1 MANNTASG
9 RSKMCS
15 FCGQPIE
22 GRFAIRGINAFICET
37 CLEKGAELV
46 RQHKR
51 QRLRGKLELK
61 TPREIKK
68 YLDQYVVGQERAKKT
83 LAVAVYNHYKR
94 VIRAL
99 EGSSDGSSLEKANI
113 LMVGPTGVGKTLLA
127 RTIAR
132 LLDVPFCIVDAT
144 TFTEAG
150 YVGEDVESILTRLLQ
165 SANYDVEWAE
175 VGIVYIDEID
185 KIARKQGENPSITRD
200 VSGEGVQQALL
211 KLLEGSDV
219 LVPPQ
224 GGRKHP
230 EQPMIKVN
238 TQHILFFGGGAFDG
252 LEKIVERRLKSS
264 AVGFKTGEM
273 SDIEDTNLLQYVT
286 PMDLRRY
293 GFIPELIGRFPVIT
307 ALDPLDKER
316 MKAILTQPKNAIIK
330 QYKELFSLDGIELI
344 FTDDAIEEIVKWAIK
359 LNLGARGLKSI
370 VETILL
376 DYMYELPGS
385 GVDFLKITGDLV
397 RKKVS
402 ERFGSLKKVA

>member
-1 MANNTASG
+1 MSNG
-9 RSKMCS
+9 RSEGRAKICN

-22 GRFAIRGINAFICET
+22 GRFVIRGINAFICES
-37 CLEKGAELV
+37 CLEKGYQLV
-46 RQHKR
+46 SQHKR
-51 QRLRGKLELK
+51 QNLRGKLKLR
-61 TPREIKK
+61 TPREIKE

-99 EGSSDGSSLEKANI
+99 EDGQKESSLEKANI

-127 RTIAR
+127 RTIAS

-230 EQPMIKVN
+230 EQPLIKVN

-252 LEKIVERRLKSS
+252 LDKIIERRIKSS
-264 AVGFKTGEM
+264 AVGFKTGDVSNVDE
-273 SDIEDTNLLQYVT
+273 TNLLQYVT

-307 ALDPLDKER
+307 ALDPLDKEM

-330 QYKELFSLDGIELI
+330 QYEELFALDGIELI
-344 FTDDAIEEIVKWAIK
+344 LTDDAIEEIVEWAIK

-385 GVDFLKITGDLV
+385 GVDSLRITGDLV

>member
-1 MANNTASG
+1 MANGKSEG
-9 RSKMCS
+9 RAKICN

-22 GRFAIRGINAFICET
+22 GRFVIRGINAFICEA
-37 CLEKGAELV
+37 CLEKGYQLV
-46 RQHKR
+46 NQHKKR
-51 QRLRGKLELK
+51 NLKGKLKLR
-61 TPREIKK
+61 TPREIKE
-68 YLDQYVVGQERAKKT
+68 YLDQYVIGQERAKKA

-99 EGSSDGSSLEKANI
+99 EGEQNESSLEKANI

-127 RTIAR
+127 RTIAN

-230 EQPMIKVN
+230 EQPLIKVN

-252 LEKIVERRLKSS
+252 LDKIVERRLKSS
-264 AVGFKTGEM
+264 AVGFKTGDV
-273 SDIEDTNLLQYVT
+273 SDVDETNLLQYVT

-307 ALDPLDKER
+307 ALDPLDKKM

-330 QYKELFSLDGIELI
+330 QYKELFALDGIELI
-344 FTDDAIEEIVKWAIK
+344 LTDDAIDEIVEWAIK

-385 GVDFLKITGDLV
+385 GVDFLKISGDLV

>member
-1 MANNTASG
+1 MTQD
-9 RSKMCS
+9 SKVRQHRICN
-15 FCGQPIE
+15 FCGQPLE
-22 GRFAIRGINAFICET
+22 GRFAVRGINAFICET
-37 CLEKGAELV
+37 CLEKGYELIS
-46 RQHKR
+46 RQKKQH
-51 QRLRGKLELK
+51 LRGKLKLK
-61 TPREIKK
+61 TPKEIKE

-94 VIRAL
+94 VIRAFE
-99 EGSSDGSSLEKANI
+99 EGNEGSSLEKANI

-127 RTIAR
+127 RTIAN

-252 LEKIVERRLKSS
+252 LDKIIERRLKSS
-264 AVGFKTGEM
+264 SVGFKTTDVA
-273 SDIEDTNLLQYVT
+273 DIDETNLLQYVT

-307 ALDPLDKER
+307 ALDPLDER
-316 MKAILTQPKNAIIK
+316 MMRLILTEPKNAIIK
-330 QYKELFSLDGIELI
+330 QYRELFAIDGIELT
-344 FTDDAIEEIVKWAIK
+344 FTDDAIDEIVRWAIK
-359 LNLGARGLKSI
+359 LNLGARGLKTI

-385 GVDFLKITGDLV
+385 GVDALKITREEV
-397 RKKVS
+397 RKKVG

>member
-1 MANNTASG
+1 MANNTVSG
-9 RSKMCS
+9 RSKICS

-61 TPREIKK
+61 TPREIKE

-99 EGSSDGSSLEKANI
+99 EGGSDGSSLEKANI

-264 AVGFKTGEM
+264 AVGFKTGDVSE
-273 SDIEDTNLLQYVT
+273 IEETNLLQYVT

-307 ALDPLDKER
+307 ALDPLDKEM

-330 QYKELFSLDGIELI
+330 QYKELFALDGIELV